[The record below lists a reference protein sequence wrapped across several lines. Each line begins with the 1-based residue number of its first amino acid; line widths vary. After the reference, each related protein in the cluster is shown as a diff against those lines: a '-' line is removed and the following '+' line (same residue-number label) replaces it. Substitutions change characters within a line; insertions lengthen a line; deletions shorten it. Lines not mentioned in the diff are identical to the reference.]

1 MKTNGLLYTMYAM
14 DTSDEMDKIEELRDL
29 IFWFGLHTEYIGITK
44 LIGTLHD
51 LQLEFNE
58 DLEDDMQFDSVEEA
72 ETYFMQRV
80 AKYAGIK
87 VKQAREQY
95 TFEDEWATWEWM
107 KSDLDKWAE
116 LQVSKMMHLHEMFKR
131 RKEKENAKCKT
142 QAS

>member
-58 DLEDDMQFDSVEEA
+58 GL
-72 ETYFMQRV
+72 
-80 AKYAGIK
+80 
-87 VKQAREQY
+87 
-95 TFEDEWATWEWM
+95 
-107 KSDLDKWAE
+107 
-116 LQVSKMMHLHEMFKR
+116 
-131 RKEKENAKCKT
+131 
-142 QAS
+142 